1 VGNDAVNKQ
10 PTLDEQISAFKGFS
24 AVDGVVQP
32 EGTKTNQ
39 PAKADDA
46 DDTPRDKPLTA
57 AEKLAQLSSGGRK
70 AKQSEPE
77 HDDEDEDENDD
88 PSAKDAG
95 ADEDE
100 DVDER
105 QPRRDDRRAQS
116 NRKGADKRIAQAV
129 GRQRQAERERDAA
142 TSRVTSLEAR
152 LARLEAGGLTPP
164 ARGGNNSQNS
174 GETQPDPADY
184 QYGELDTRYISDLSR
199 YETLKTLREEDT
211 RRARAQQE
219 TQNNESRQ
227 AMAAKFREFE
237 TEGLARYDD
246 FDVVVTQSANNG
258 DWPLTPLLASL
269 IIDSEHGPDIA
280 YHLAS
285 DRKEAKRV
293 AALTPAKQAAWF
305 GQREA
310 VLSAETPAAG
320 NPALRVSRAP
330 EAVRRQS
337 RGSGSRQPPSA
348 DTTDF
353 AAFERMATAKG

>member
-1 VGNDAVNKQ
+1 MGNDAVNKQ
-10 PTLDEQISAFKGFS
+10 PTLDEQISTFKGFT

-32 EGTKTNQ
+32 EGAKTSQSTK
-39 PAKADDA
+39 DDA
-46 DDTPRDKPLTA
+46 DDQPRDKPLTA
-57 AEKLAQLSSGGRK
+57 AEKLAQLSSGGRR
-70 AKQSEPE
+70 AKQAEPE
-77 HDDEDEDENDD
+77 HDDEDEDEADQTV
-88 PSAKDAG
+88 KDAG
-95 ADEDE
+95 EDEDE
-100 DVDER
+100 DADDR
-105 QPRRDDRRAQS
+105 QPRRDDRRSAG

-142 TSRVTSLEAR
+142 TARVTSLETR
-152 LARLEAGGLTPP
+152 LARLEQGGLTQAP
-164 ARGGNNSQNS
+164 RGGNNSQTS
-174 GETQPDPADY
+174 GEAQPDPADY

-199 YETLKTLREEDT
+199 YETLKTLREEDN

-227 AMAAKFREFE
+227 AMAVKFREFE

-353 AAFERMATAKG
+353 AAFERLATAKV